1 MTSGEHFLEAE
12 LQHQL
17 LEHEATQAITE
28 AVREAEKAKSRQ
40 QQSMSGD
47 MTQQHTHPIGMSS
60 TTTPPNELVSQICSM
75 GFQEDEVGK

>member
-17 LEHEATQAITE
+17 SEHESNQALTE
-28 AVREAEKAKSRQ
+28 AVREAEKAKSKQ
-40 QQSMSGD
+40 QQSMSGN

-60 TTTPPNELVSQICSM
+60 TTPPNELLSQICSM
-75 GFQEDEVGK
+75 GFQEDEVGN